1 MKRLIFTLTILGVF
15 LAPESSD
22 AQRHGSSELRLRMFN
37 NSMFTVIFDRKIY
50 DVPRNV
56 FTISGIMGGSHRLV
70 VKQRVGGRYGAFR
83 TIYNGNI
90 NIPARSIVKAR
101 INKYNRL
108 VINNVTSNYNGGYN
122 NGGYNN
128 GNGYYNGGYNNQGN
142 NYGNGYYNKPLL
154 DVARLQNSMRRV
166 SFESDK
172 KIIAEQ
178 AISSHRVKANQVY
191 RILTMFSFESTKLK
205 IAKFAYRYCIDKRNY
220 YMVNNAFSFSSSIRE
235 LNNYIGNTRSDY
247 YDNDWNYYN
256 KNYNNSPRYNDNW

>member
-1 MKRLIFTLTILGVF
+1 MKRLIFTLAILGVL
-15 LAPESSD
+15 LAPKNSE
-22 AQRHGSSELRLRMFN
+22 AQRYGSSELRLRMYN
-37 NSMFTVIFDRKIY
+37 NAMFTVIFDRKIY

-56 FTISGIMGGSHRLV
+56 FTLSGIMGGSHRLV

-90 NIPARSIVKAR
+90 RIPARSVVRAR

-108 VINNVTSNYNGGYN
+108 VINNVTPN
-122 NGGYNN
+122 NGNGNYNN
-128 GNGYYNGGYNNQGN
+128 GNYNN
-142 NYGNGYYNKPLL
+142 GNGYYNKPLL
-154 DVARLQNSMRRV
+154 DVARLQNSIRRA

-205 IAKFAYRYCIDKRNY
+205 VAKFAYRYCIDKRNY
-220 YMVNNAFSFSSSIRE
+220 YLVNNAFSFSSSIRE
-235 LNNYIGNTRSDY
+235 LNNFIGNSKSDY

-256 KNYNNSPRYNDNW
+256 RDYDSPTYRDNW

>member
-1 MKRLIFTLTILGVF
+1 MKQIIFTLAILGV
-15 LAPESSD
+15 LLVPKSSD
-22 AQRHGSSELRLRMFN
+22 AQRYGSSELRLRMFN

-50 DVPRNV
+50 EVPRNV

-70 VKQRVGGRYGAFR
+70 VKQRIGGRYGAFR

-108 VINNVTSNYNGGYN
+108 IINNVTYNYNGGYN

-128 GNGYYNGGYNNQGN
+128 NGNGYYY
-142 NYGNGYYNKPLL
+142 KPLL
-154 DVARLQNSMRRV
+154 DVGRLQNSMHRV

-205 IAKFAYRYCIDKRNY
+205 VAKFAYRYCIDKRNY
-220 YMVNNAFSFSSSIRE
+220 YLVNNAFSFSSSIRE
-235 LNNYIGNTRSDY
+235 LNNYIGSTRSDY

-256 KNYNNSPRYNDNW
+256 RNYNNSPRYNDDW